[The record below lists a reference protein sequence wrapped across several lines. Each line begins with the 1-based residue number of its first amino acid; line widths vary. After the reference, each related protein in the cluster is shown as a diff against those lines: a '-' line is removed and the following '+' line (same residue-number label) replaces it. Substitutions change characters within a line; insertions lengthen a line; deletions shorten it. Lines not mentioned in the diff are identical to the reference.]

1 MHFVKR
7 FFWVP
12 NDHRPL
18 SYKQI
23 VSFGFAFFLM
33 HLAMVVSLTTIDSY
47 DFSISGNTW
56 FFYPP
61 AFVRLAAF
69 LVLGFWSVPFIFL
82 AQIVIN
88 PFGLGWIDHFLL
100 ASFTAIG
107 APVGVSIMARAV
119 SLSGDLANLNGS
131 RLLMLSLAAAFFNA
145 LAIRSALLI
154 AGANQDLAPSLFAT
168 IVGDT
173 LGAWVVIYIIKIG
186 LTWASYKRQR

>member
-1 MHFVKR
+1 M
-7 FFWVP
+7 
-12 NDHRPL
+12 
-18 SYKQI
+18 Y
-23 VSFGFAFFLM
+23 
-33 HLAMVVSLTTIDSY
+33 LAMVVSLTTIDSY

-88 PFGLGWIDHFLL
+88 PFALGWIDHFLL

-173 LGAWVVIYIIKIG
+173 LGAWVVIYVVKIG

>member
-1 MHFVKR
+1 
-7 FFWVP
+7 
-12 NDHRPL
+12 
-18 SYKQI
+18 
-23 VSFGFAFFLM
+23 M
-33 HLAMVVSLTTIDSY
+33 HLAMVVSLTTIDGY
-47 DFSISGNTW
+47 DFAISGNTW

-107 APVGVSIMARAV
+107 APAGVSIMARAV